1 MAVRDAGGAGG
12 GGGRGDAAPPP
23 RCVSPSSAADSHGFG
38 GQGYGGGIYGLAERT
53 GAGGTGSPGE
63 RLGCEARRGG
73 TAAATAAPPSDAA
86 PADMGVRSGDA
97 ACGALVPTAR
107 FFDASDFAPGA
118 EIRFEH
124 TPDLPFVLGDPD
136 AFTAAFLDAAQRAAE
151 AGDGSAASPL
161 DVYVPENSHP
171 VPSLPLEAVS
181 GEADSGVAAA
191 PTAASALERA
201 ALLVAKVL
209 AGVSRSAYALIR
221 QGDKRDR
228 GYAPIAAV
236 VDALGRFGV
245 AEPAVPHAELEA
257 LLAAFTL
264 GAGGR
269 ISGDASALAGGSNA
283 ATAGAAPGGHESAAS
298 AWQPVVTGGTTLD
311 RAGAAVEAGQRARGI
326 GPTGSPISA
335 TGSAPAKRSVSGTT
349 IGTLDDPLAGPFFR
363 CGSVREGEKR
373 SASPHPGPSC
383 ATRLQRLRWP

>member
-1 MAVRDAGGAGG
+1 
-12 GGGRGDAAPPP
+12 
-23 RCVSPSSAADSHGFG
+23 
-38 GQGYGGGIYGLAERT
+38 
-53 GAGGTGSPGE
+53 
-63 RLGCEARRGG
+63 
-73 TAAATAAPPSDAA
+73 
-86 PADMGVRSGDA
+86 MGVRSGDA

-107 FFDASDFAPGA
+107 FFDASDFTPGA

-136 AFTAAFLDAAQRAAE
+136 AFTAAFLEAAQRAAE

-181 GEADSGVAAA
+181 GEADAGVAAA

-228 GYAPIAAV
+228 GFAPIAAV
-236 VDALGRFGV
+236 VDAIGRFGV
-245 AEPAVPHAELEA
+245 AEPAVPHAELDA

-269 ISGDASALAGGSNA
+269 ISGDGAALAGGSSS
-283 ATAGAAPGGHESAAS
+283 ATVPGAAAAAAPSHESA

-326 GPTGSPISA
+326 GPTGSPITA

-363 CGSVREGEKR
+363 CDTRARGRREGR
-373 SASPHPGPSC
+373 ASPAPRLPFLLRAPAATTPAPSLLASPRSTTAPSLPPC
-383 ATRLQRLRWP
+383 TRRLCGSRPSSRAWTRCSRSSARRSSPPAATFVR

>member
-1 MAVRDAGGAGG
+1 
-12 GGGRGDAAPPP
+12 
-23 RCVSPSSAADSHGFG
+23 
-38 GQGYGGGIYGLAERT
+38 
-53 GAGGTGSPGE
+53 
-63 RLGCEARRGG
+63 
-73 TAAATAAPPSDAA
+73 
-86 PADMGVRSGDA
+86 MGVRSGDA

-136 AFTAAFLDAAQRAAE
+136 AFTAAFLDAAQRAAD

-257 LLAAFTL
+257 LLAAFTI

-269 ISGDASALAGGSNA
+269 ISGDASALAGGSSSA

-326 GPTGSPISA
+326 GPTGSPITA
-335 TGSAPAKRSVSGTT
+335 TGSSPAKRSVSGTT

-363 CGSVREGEKR
+363 CVGVREGRRGAPLPTLTPVHPAPRACSDYAGPEFAGEPKIDYR
-373 SASPHPGPSC
+373 SLFAALHAASVRQQALQPRMDKVLSQLRAALLSSRGHLRKVSSPG
-383 ATRLQRLRWP
+383 W